1 MKFPLYIAK
10 RYLFSR
16 GSTQAINIITAIA
29 AVGIVVGALSLFVVL
44 SAFDGLKS
52 LHLEHTSIADP
63 DVKVSPAQ
71 GKFFD
76 ITETQKQ
83 QIAKLDGVV
92 SFSSIVENQVILNFK
107 QKRQNAT
114 IKGVDANYPKV
125 IAVDSILDYGDW
137 IGDKD
142 FYVVLGNQISN
153 ALSLGINN
161 YETPLDLVMPKAG
174 KGQITNLL
182 EAFKTEKV
190 VVSGIYQLTNEM
202 DQKYVFTHINLARG
216 LLNLDKNK
224 VSHIELR
231 LSSQANYGYIRTR
244 LEEIFGSTIIVKSR
258 IQLNDAM
265 YKMLNTENLIVYLLF
280 TLVLIVALFSL
291 IGAMIMMIIDKK
303 RNLQTLHK
311 LGASLKKIRLIF
323 FLQGMLMTILGGL
336 LGVFLG
342 VILIQIQ
349 QASGLVMITPTL
361 AYPTQLSFL
370 NGIIVLA
377 TLYVLGV
384 IASSIASLSIKKE
397 ILVD

>member
-44 SAFDGLKS
+44 SAFDGLKN

-63 DVKVSPAQ
+63 DVKVFPAQ

-76 ITETQKQ
+76 ITEAQKQ
-83 QIAKLDGVV
+83 QINAIEGVV
-92 SFSSIVENQVILNFK
+92 SFSSVVENQVILNFK

-114 IKGVDANYPKV
+114 IKGVDANYANV

-137 IGDKD
+137 FSEKE

-153 ALSLGINN
+153 SLSLGINN
-161 YETPLDLVMPKAG
+161 YETPLDLVMPKSG

-190 VVSGIYQLTNEM
+190 IVSGIYQLTNEM
-202 DQKYVFTHINLARG
+202 DQKYVFTHIALARG
-216 LLNLDKNK
+216 LLNLSKTK
-224 VSHIELR
+224 VSHVELK
-231 LSSQANYGYIRTR
+231 LLSQANYQYIQTR
-244 LEEIFGSTIIVKSR
+244 LNEIFESKVIVKSR

-311 LGASLKKIRLIF
+311 LGANLKKIRLIF
-323 FLQGMLMTILGGL
+323 FLQGMLMTVLGGL
-336 LGVFLG
+336 LGVLLG
-342 VILIQIQ
+342 VFLIKIQ
-349 QASGLVMITPTL
+349 QSSSLVMITPTL
-361 AYPTQLSFL
+361 AYPTKLSVL
-370 NGIIVLA
+370 NGIIVLS

-384 IASSIASLSIKKE
+384 IASGIASLSIKRE
-397 ILVD
+397 ILNN

>member
-44 SAFDGLKS
+44 SAFDGLKN

-63 DVKVSPAQ
+63 DVKVVPVQ
-71 GKFFD
+71 GKFFE
-76 ITETQKQ
+76 ITAAQEQK
-83 QIAKLDGVV
+83 IKALEGVV
-92 SFSSIVENQVILNFK
+92 AFTKIVENQVILNFK

-114 IKGVDANYPKV
+114 IKGVDANYAKV

-137 IGDKD
+137 FSEKE

-161 YETPLDLVMPKAG
+161 YETPLDLVMPKPG

-182 EAFKTEKV
+182 DAFKTEKV

-202 DQKYVFTHINLARG
+202 DQKFVFTHIDLARR
-216 LLNLDKNK
+216 LLSLNNTK
-224 VSHIELR
+224 VSHIELK
-231 LSSQANYGYIRTR
+231 LSPQANYSYIQTR
-244 LEEIFGSTIIVKSR
+244 LEEVFESKVIVKSR

-323 FLQGMLMTILGGL
+323 FLQGMLMTVLGGL
-336 LGVFLG
+336 LGVLLG
-342 VILIQIQ
+342 VVLIKIQ
-349 QASGLVMITPTL
+349 QVSALVMITQTL
-361 AYPTQLSFL
+361 AYPTKLSFL
-370 NGIIVLA
+370 NGIVVLA
-377 TLYVLGV
+377 TLYILGAV
-384 IASSIASLSIKKE
+384 ASSIASLSIKKD
-397 ILVD
+397 ILVS

>member
-1 MKFPLYIAK
+1 M
-10 RYLFSR
+10 FSR

-29 AVGIVVGALSLFVVL
+29 AVGIIVGALSLFVVL
-44 SAFDGLKS
+44 SAFDGLKN
-52 LHLEHTSIADP
+52 LHLEYTSIADP
-63 DVKVSPAQ
+63 DVKVYAAQ
-71 GKFFD
+71 GKFFEF
-76 ITETQKQ
+76 TEAQKQ
-83 QIAKLDGVV
+83 QIASIKGLT

-107 QKRQNAT
+107 QKRQNAI
-114 IKGVDANYPKV
+114 IKGVDANYVNV
-125 IAVDSILDYGDW
+125 IAVDSILDYGNWFD
-137 IGDKD
+137 GKE
-142 FYVVLGNQISN
+142 FYIVLGNQISN
-153 ALSLGINN
+153 VLSIGINN

-174 KGQITNLL
+174 KGQITNLMD
-182 EAFKTEKV
+182 AFRTEKV
-190 VVSGIYQLTNEM
+190 IVSGIYQLTNEM
-202 DQKYVFTHINLARG
+202 DKKYAFTSITLARK

-224 VSHIELR
+224 VSHIEAR
-231 LSSQANYGYIRTR
+231 LAPDANYGFIRTR
-244 LEEIFGSTIIVKSR
+244 LTEILGPDVVIKSR

-342 VILIQIQ
+342 VILIKIQ
-349 QASGLVMITPTL
+349 QATSLVMITPSL
-361 AYPTQLSFL
+361 AYPTKLNFL
-370 NGIIVLA
+370 NGVIVLG
-377 TLYVLGV
+377 TLYVLGI

-397 ILVD
+397 ILVG